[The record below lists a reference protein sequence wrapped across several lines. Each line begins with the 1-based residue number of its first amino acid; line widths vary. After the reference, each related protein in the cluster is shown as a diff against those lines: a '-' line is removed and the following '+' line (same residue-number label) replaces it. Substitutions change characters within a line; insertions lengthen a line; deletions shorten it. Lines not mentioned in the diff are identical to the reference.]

1 MIEQYEFISDIWE
14 LIKSYSGIYNITDKW
29 GLIIKVN
36 INVLNYIYK
45 KNYNRQITN
54 SSLDHN
60 YSKKIIIKRIFN
72 SSPSYYIMKQLS
84 ISIFNLSILDP
95 LSNLRISFNDFDLIY
110 LEEYYIK
117 KRLEIGDI
125 VYYYN
130 DDGNIV
136 DDKIKCCSDS
146 IYELTKNSGL
156 FRGNQLLTIDDIEF
170 DKRIVYELDIVEMNE
185 LNSYSMF

>member
-1 MIEQYEFISDIWE
+1 
-14 LIKSYSGIYNITDKW
+14 
-29 GLIIKVN
+29 
-36 INVLNYIYK
+36 
-45 KNYNRQITN
+45 
-54 SSLDHN
+54 
-60 YSKKIIIKRIFN
+60 
-72 SSPSYYIMKQLS
+72 MKQLS

-170 DKRIVYELDIVEMNE
+170 DKRVVYELDIVEMNE